1 MSSLGEHFA
10 CTRRVQRPGRGGRRK
25 GNEPSW
31 LLAPEHLVSSPRTII
46 HSHYMWHLIITRH
59 ITSHQVILRQ
69 KTRGNVSPGHWSSS
83 KHPRKSK
90 VPDDGKI
97 RRSSVRSWL
106 NYFGHFLFPYYSSGS
121 VWASPAKENDIHWT
135 EDNIS
140 LNFRNYIH
148 RAYGTVTSA
157 IKHCLSNKVFGDKNS
172 PSSSR
177 QPQLI

>member
-46 HSHYMWHLIITRH
+46 HSHYMWHPIITRH

-90 VPDDGKI
+90 KFLTTGRSGGPQSGAGSIILVIFFFLIIAQARCELTRPRKMI
-97 RRSSVRSWL
+97 FIERRIISRS
-106 NYFGHFLFPYYSSGS
+106 
-121 VWASPAKENDIHWT
+121 
-135 EDNIS
+135 IS
-140 LNFRNYIH
+140 EIIFIEH
-148 RAYGTVTSA
+148 MVQWQA
-157 IKHCLSNKVFGDKNS
+157 
-172 PSSSR
+172 
-177 QPQLI
+177 Q